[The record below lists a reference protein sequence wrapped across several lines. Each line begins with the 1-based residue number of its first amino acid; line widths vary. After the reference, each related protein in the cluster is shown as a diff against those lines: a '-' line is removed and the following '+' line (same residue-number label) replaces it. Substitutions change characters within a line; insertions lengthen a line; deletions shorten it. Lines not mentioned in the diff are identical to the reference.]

1 MVLTGDSPVGTA
13 HGAGMEKRARE
24 SAEYRAALEEQQPY
38 EQFARLVIRKR
49 MRLGLTQQELAKRMG
64 TSHSDVSRLESGQHR
79 FSFATMRKLA
89 KALDTH
95 LVYGFQDEAPDSKSR
110 RTPKREL
117 VVSV

>member
-1 MVLTGDSPVGTA
+1 MARKNDSPIGAA
-13 HGAGMEKRARE
+13 HSESMENRARK
-24 SAEYRAALEEQQPY
+24 SAAYQAALEEQQPY

-49 MRLGLTQQELAKRMG
+49 MQLGLTQQQLAERMG
-64 TSHSDVSRLESGQHR
+64 TSHSVVSRLESGQHR

-110 RTPKREL
+110 RTPKRDL
-117 VVSV
+117 VVSA